1 VTEDVNEMAS
11 MTRIFYE
18 QLYTSEGVTNMGEVI
33 DVIPAKITT
42 EMNNNLL
49 KPFKVEEVRSALFE
63 MFPTKAPGPDGFPAH
78 FFQTH
83 WELCGE
89 EVTSAVIRVLK
100 GKDNMRD
107 INQTFLVLIPKVASP
122 EELEQFRPI
131 CLCNVIYKIAS
142 KILANRLKVCLPEII
157 SEEQSTFVPGRL
169 ITDGV

>member
-18 QLYTSEGVTNMGEVI
+18 QLYTSEGVTNMGEII
-33 DVIPAKITT
+33 DVIPTKITS

-63 MFPTKAPGPDGFPAH
+63 MFPTKAPGPDGLSAH

-83 WELCGE
+83 WDLCGE
-89 EVTSAVIRVLK
+89 DVTSAVFRVLK
-100 GKDNMRD
+100 GDDDMRD